1 MAAISSSRKENIGF
15 CLLSSLC
22 LFTSRIRL
30 CTRANFSSPLYFFN
44 KTLLRFCKS
53 CRRPMISSKACVS
66 SLNLSITKPC
76 SLKRSIKASR
86 NEINSGSFWS
96 KFWVNEE
103 MVRCHF
109 SFNSTPP
116 DIRRISSCPILEK
129 VNSIS
134 IIASLIR
141 VFVSSFVLKTSFWL
155 MILIRLC
162 TSESSCGNLVISSLA
177 NCSFISSSPNVRTM
191 FAMFLADSN
200 ACLRSSN
207 TALSS
212 SVEISEE
219 NSSALSYV

>member
-1 MAAISSSRKENIGF
+1 
-15 CLLSSLC
+15 
-22 LFTSRIRL
+22 
-30 CTRANFSSPLYFFN
+30 
-44 KTLLRFCKS
+44 
-53 CRRPMISSKACVS
+53 MISSKACVS
-66 SLNLSITKPC
+66 SLNLAIVSITKPC

-86 NEINSGSFWS
+86 NEINSGSSWS

-141 VFVSSFVLKTSFWL
+141 VFVSSFVLKASFWL